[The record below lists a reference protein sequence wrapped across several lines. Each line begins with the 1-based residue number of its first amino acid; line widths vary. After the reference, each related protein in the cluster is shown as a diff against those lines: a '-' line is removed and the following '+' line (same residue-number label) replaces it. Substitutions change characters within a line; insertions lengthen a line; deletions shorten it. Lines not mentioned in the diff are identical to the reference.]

1 MEIVRAP
8 DDDLNERN
16 RSPTTLS
23 LELSLASKFRLGM
36 FMGDA
41 YWASS
46 R

>member
-23 LELSLASKFRLGM
+23 LASKFRLGM